1 MFEISLNYSQ
11 EKNYESDVV
20 ELFFDDLVAHVLKAA
35 MPQPNGEAGRTWNE
49 AVGVC
54 INRIYSFFGRG
65 HPPAEVTRQC
75 KPPTEIR
82 PLVEDG
88 INHPSWYCW
97 GGIETLDFILA
108 KELDYLLGNAVKYI
122 SRAGRKDPEAVVED
136 LKKARFYI
144 DKKLEVLNHEA

>member
-1 MFEISLNYSQ
+1 MFEIEQNYS
-11 EKNYESDVV
+11 SDLEDFVV
-20 ELFFDDLVAHVLKAA
+20 DSFFDDLVAHVLKAV
-35 MPQPNGEAGRTWNE
+35 MPNPCGELGKGWNE
-49 AVGVC
+49 AVSTC
-54 INRIYSFFGRG
+54 INRIYSFFAKG

-97 GGIETLDFILA
+97 GGIETLDYILA
-108 KELDYLLGNAVKYI
+108 KELDFLLGNAVKYI
-122 SRAGRKDPEAVVED
+122 SRAGRKDPETVVED

-144 DKKLEVLNHEA
+144 DKKIEVLQNET